1 MLRHPLDWQLVAES
15 ASGVEVLASNRR
27 LESPESAERMV
38 ARYTI
43 YTLKAATTRLVV
55 DLIFHE
61 VKLLDE

>member
-1 MLRHPLDWQLVAES
+1 M
-15 ASGVEVLASNRR
+15 EVLASNRR

-43 YTLKAATTRLVV
+43 YTLKATTRLVI